1 MCRLKKP
8 VSAARPE
15 KKPPTT
21 APRFLAALKQLAP
34 HAQYALAVSGGRDSM
49 ALVALAAAA
58 QKKPNAPKFH
68 VVSVDHGLRKEA
80 RQEMRLV
87 AETCRRVGLPHKVL
101 RGDTPLGAGGIQ
113 QAARELRYRLMA
125 GWCAKRK
132 IPALIVAHHQ
142 RDQAETL
149 LMRLARGSGVDG
161 LSGMAPVQK
170 LETAAGDLQILRPFL
185 ETDPALLA
193 GIVRR
198 AKFDWVE
205 DPSNMD
211 DQFERVRWRQAE
223 NMLNGLGLRARALAR
238 TAANMR
244 QMRDYLDA
252 QVTDWLQAHG
262 GYHFCG
268 FYSLDKAAFLSL
280 PALLRL
286 RVLRHVMARMGPVKF
301 APPET
306 SLTHAT
312 ALIAARGS
320 GGHTLGGC
328 MIRWR
333 ANEIMIGREVAA
345 LDALPPVLLARG
357 GSVWDRRF
365 FVEIR
370 GGKKAKTG
378 LFAAPLGGEGLGRLE
393 RAGLQVPKAV
403 PRCYLHVLPAVFD
416 ADGLVSCPV
425 LAEQN
430 RVNMVPWQPETPYL
444 PEING
449 KAGW

>member
-21 APRFLAALKQLAP
+21 APRFLAALKQIAP
-34 HAQYALAVSGGRDSM
+34 HEHYALAVSGGRDSM

-68 VVSVDHGLRKEA
+68 VISVDHGLREEA

-87 AETCRRVGLPHKVL
+87 AETCQRVGLPHKVL
-101 RGDTPLGAGGIQ
+101 RGDKPLGAGGIQ

-125 GWCAKRK
+125 SWCAKRK

-149 LMRLARGSGVDG
+149 LMRLARGSGLDG
-161 LSGMAPVQK
+161 LSGMAPLQK

-193 GIVRR
+193 DIVRM

-211 DQFERVRWRQAE
+211 NQFERVRWRQAE
-223 NMLNGLGLRARALAR
+223 DMLDGLGLRARALAR

-244 QMRDYLDA
+244 QMRDYLDL
-252 QVTDWLQAHG
+252 QVTNWLQAHS

-268 FYSLDKAAFLSL
+268 FYSLDKATFLSL
-280 PALLRL
+280 PAFLRL
-286 RVLRHVMARMGPVKF
+286 RVLRHVMSRMGPVKF

-312 ALIAARGS
+312 ELIAARS
-320 GGHTLGGC
+320 YGGHTLGGC
-328 MIRWR
+328 MMRWR
-333 ANEIMIGREVAA
+333 ANEIMIGREIAA
-345 LDALPPVLLARG
+345 LDALPPVPLARG

-370 GGKKAKTG
+370 KGKKQKRVF
-378 LFAAPLGGEGLGRLE
+378 L
-393 RAGLQVPKAV
+393 
-403 PRCYLHVLPAVFD
+403 PR
-416 ADGLVSCPV
+416 
-425 LAEQN
+425 
-430 RVNMVPWQPETPYL
+430 PW
-444 PEING
+444 G
-449 KAGW
+449 VRR

>member
-1 MCRLKKP
+1 
-8 VSAARPE
+8 
-15 KKPPTT
+15 
-21 APRFLAALKQLAP
+21 
-34 HAQYALAVSGGRDSM
+34 M
-49 ALVALAAAA
+49 ALIALAAAA
-58 QKKPNAPKFH
+58 QKKPNAPQFH
-68 VVSVDHGLRKEA
+68 VVSVDHGLRREA
-80 RQEMRLV
+80 RREMRLV

-101 RGDTPLGAGGIQ
+101 RADVPLGAGGIQ

-132 IPALIVAHHQ
+132 IRALIVAHHQ
-142 RDQAETL
+142 RDQAETI

-170 LETAAGDLQILRPFL
+170 LETSAGDLQILRPFL
-185 ETDPALLA
+185 ETDPKLLSD
-193 GIVRR
+193 IVRR

-211 DQFERVRWRQAE
+211 EQFERVRWRQAE
-223 NMLNGLGLRARALAR
+223 NMLDELGLRAPALAR

-252 QVTDWLQAHG
+252 QVTDWLKAHG

-268 FYSLDKAAFLSL
+268 FYSLDKVAFFTL

-301 APPET
+301 APPEK
-306 SLTHAT
+306 SLAQ
-312 ALIAARGS
+312 AAGLIAARAS

-333 ANEIMIGREVAA
+333 ANEIMVGREAAA
-345 LDALPPVLLARG
+345 LDASPPVPLART

-370 GGKKAKTG
+370 KGKKAKTG
-378 LFAAPLGGEGLGRLE
+378 LFAAPLGSQGLGQLE
-393 RAGLQVPKAV
+393 SAGLQVPKAV

-416 ADGLVSCPV
+416 TDGLVSCPV
-425 LAEQN
+425 LEEKNAIS
-430 RVNMVPWQPETPYL
+430 MVPWQPEMPYL
-444 PEING
+444 PEITG

>member
-1 MCRLKKP
+1 
-8 VSAARPE
+8 
-15 KKPPTT
+15 
-21 APRFLAALKQLAP
+21 
-34 HAQYALAVSGGRDSM
+34 M
-49 ALVALAAAA
+49 ALIALAAAA
-58 QKKPNAPKFH
+58 REKPNAPQFH
-68 VVSVDHGLRKEA
+68 VVSVDHGLRREA
-80 RQEMRLV
+80 RREMRLV

-101 RGDTPLGAGGIQ
+101 RADVPLGAGGIQ

-132 IPALIVAHHQ
+132 IRALIVAHHQ
-142 RDQAETL
+142 RDQAETI

-170 LETAAGDLQILRPFL
+170 LETSAGDLQILRPFL
-185 ETDPALLA
+185 ETDPKLLSD
-193 GIVRR
+193 IVRR

-211 DQFERVRWRQAE
+211 EQFERVRWRQAE
-223 NMLNGLGLRARALAR
+223 NMLDELGLRAPALAR

-252 QVTDWLQAHG
+252 QVTDWLKAHG

-268 FYSLDKAAFLSL
+268 FYSLDKVAFFTL

-301 APPET
+301 APPEK
-306 SLTHAT
+306 SLAHAVG
-312 ALIAARGS
+312 LIAARAS

-333 ANEIMIGREVAA
+333 ANEIMVGREAAA
-345 LDALPPVLLARG
+345 LDASPPVPLART

-370 GGKKAKTG
+370 KGKKAKTG
-378 LFAAPLGGEGLGRLE
+378 LFAAPLGSQGLGQLE
-393 RAGLQVPKAV
+393 SAGLQVPKAV

-416 ADGLVSCPV
+416 TDGLVSCPV
-425 LAEQN
+425 LEEKNAIS
-430 RVNMVPWQPETPYL
+430 MVPWQPEMPYL
-444 PEING
+444 PEITG

>member
-1 MCRLKKP
+1 M
-8 VSAARPE
+8 SAARPE

-34 HAQYALAVSGGRDSM
+34 HDHYALAVSGGRDSM

-58 QKKPNAPKFH
+58 QKKSNAPQFH

-80 RQEMRLV
+80 RHEMRLV
-87 AETCRRVGLPHKVL
+87 AETCRRVGLPHKIL
-101 RGDTPLGAGGIQ
+101 RSDTPLGASGIQ

-132 IPALIVAHHQ
+132 IAALIVAHHQ
-142 RDQAETL
+142 RDQAETI

-161 LSGMAPVQK
+161 LSGMARVQK

-185 ETDPALLA
+185 DTDPELLA
-193 GIVRR
+193 RIVRR
-198 AKFDWVE
+198 AKFDWIE
-205 DPSNMD
+205 DPSNQD
-211 DQFERVRWRQAE
+211 EQFERVRWRQAA
-223 NMLNGLGLRARALAR
+223 NMLEELGLTAPALAR
-238 TAANMR
+238 TSANMR

-252 QVTDWLQAHG
+252 QTTDWLQAHG

-268 FYSLDKAAFLSL
+268 FYSLDKAAFLTL

-286 RVLRHVMARMGPVKF
+286 RVLAHVMARMGPVKF
-301 APPET
+301 APSET
-306 SLTHAT
+306 SLTHA
-312 ALIAARGS
+312 AGLIAARAS

-333 ANEIMIGREVAA
+333 ANEIMVGREAAA
-345 LDALPPVLLARG
+345 LDAVPPVAFTRT

-365 FVEIR
+365 FVAIR
-370 GGKKAKTG
+370 KGKKAKTG
-378 LFAAPLGGEGLGRLE
+378 LFAAPLGRKGLGLLE

-416 ADGLVSCPV
+416 ADGLISCPV
-425 LAEQN
+425 LTDQTAIS
-430 RVNMVPWQPETPYL
+430 MVPWQPDTPYL
-444 PEING
+444 PDITG
-449 KAGW
+449 KTGW

>member
-1 MCRLKKP
+1 M
-8 VSAARPE
+8 SAAHPE

-21 APRFLAALKQLAP
+21 APRFLAVLKQLAP
-34 HAQYALAVSGGRDSM
+34 YDRYALAVSGGRDSM
-49 ALVALAAAA
+49 ALIVLAAAA
-58 QKKPNAPKFH
+58 QKKPNAPQFH

-80 RQEMRLV
+80 RREMRLV

-101 RGDTPLGAGGIQ
+101 RADVPLGAGGIQ
-113 QAARELRYRLMA
+113 QAARELRYRLIA

-142 RDQAETL
+142 RDQAETI

-170 LETAAGDLQILRPFL
+170 LETSAGDLQILRPFL
-185 ETDPALLA
+185 ETDPKLLSD
-193 GIVRR
+193 IVRR

-211 DQFERVRWRQAE
+211 EQFERVRWRQAE
-223 NMLNGLGLRARALAR
+223 NILDELGLRAPALAR

-252 QVTDWLQAHG
+252 QVTDWLQTHG

-268 FYSLDKAAFLSL
+268 FYSLDKVAFFTL

-301 APPET
+301 APPEK
-306 SLTHAT
+306 SLAHA
-312 ALIAARGS
+312 AGLIAARAS

-328 MIRWR
+328 IIRWR
-333 ANEIMIGREVAA
+333 ANEIMVGREAAA
-345 LDALPPVLLARG
+345 LGASQPVLLTRNG
-357 GSVWDRRF
+357 TIWDRRF
-365 FVEIR
+365 FVKIR
-370 GGKKAKTG
+370 EGEKAKTG
-378 LFAAPLGGEGLGRLE
+378 LFAAPLGSQGLGQLE
-393 RAGLQVPKAV
+393 SAGLQVPKAV

-416 ADGLVSCPV
+416 TDGLDSCPV
-425 LAEQN
+425 LEEKSAIG
-430 RVNMVPWQPETPYL
+430 MVPWQPEMPYL
-444 PEING
+444 PEITS

>member
-1 MCRLKKP
+1 MKFPKHRRRLPSVCRLKKP
-8 VSAARPE
+8 VSAARPK

-58 QKKPNAPKFH
+58 QKNPMPPSFTSSASTMVCEKKHDRKCALWPKPADGSACRIKFC
-68 VVSVDHGLRKEA
+68 E
-80 RQEMRLV
+80 
-87 AETCRRVGLPHKVL
+87 
-101 RGDTPLGAGGIQ
+101 GIHRWA
-113 QAARELRYRLMA
+113 QAAFSRRRANCAIGSWPA
-125 GWCAKRK
+125 GAPKRK

-223 NMLNGLGLRARALAR
+223 NMLDGLGLRARALAR

-244 QMRDYLDA
+244 QMRDYLEA

-345 LDALPPVLLARG
+345 LDALPPVPLARG
-357 GSVWDRRF
+357 GMSGIAGF
-365 FVEIR
+365 LLKFV
-370 GGKKAKTG
+370 GAKKQKRVF
-378 LFAAPLGGEGLGRLE
+378 LPRLW
-393 RAGLQVPKAV
+393 G
-403 PRCYLHVLPAVFD
+403 
-416 ADGLVSCPV
+416 
-425 LAEQN
+425 
-430 RVNMVPWQPETPYL
+430 
-444 PEING
+444 
-449 KAGW
+449 

>member
-1 MCRLKKP
+1 
-8 VSAARPE
+8 
-15 KKPPTT
+15 
-21 APRFLAALKQLAP
+21 
-34 HAQYALAVSGGRDSM
+34 M
-49 ALVALAAAA
+49 ALIALAAAA
-58 QKKPNAPKFH
+58 QKKPNAPQFH
-68 VVSVDHGLRKEA
+68 VVSVDHGLRREA
-80 RQEMRLV
+80 RREMRLV

-101 RGDTPLGAGGIQ
+101 RADVPLGAGGIQ

-132 IPALIVAHHQ
+132 IRALIVAHHQ
-142 RDQAETL
+142 RDQAETI

-170 LETAAGDLQILRPFL
+170 LETSAGDLHILRPFL
-185 ETDPALLA
+185 ETDPKLLSD
-193 GIVRR
+193 IVRR

-211 DQFERVRWRQAE
+211 EQFERVRWRQAE
-223 NMLNGLGLRARALAR
+223 NMLDELGLRAPALAR

-252 QVTDWLQAHG
+252 QVTDWLKAHG

-268 FYSLDKAAFLSL
+268 FYSLDKVAFFTL

-301 APPET
+301 APPEK
-306 SLTHAT
+306 SLAHA
-312 ALIAARGS
+312 AGLIAARAS

-333 ANEIMIGREVAA
+333 ANEIMVGREAAA
-345 LDALPPVLLARG
+345 LDASPPVPLART

-370 GGKKAKTG
+370 KGKKAKTG
-378 LFAAPLGGEGLGRLE
+378 LFAAPLGSQGLGQLE
-393 RAGLQVPKAV
+393 SAGLQVPKAV

-416 ADGLVSCPV
+416 TDGLVSCPV
-425 LAEQN
+425 LEEKNAIS
-430 RVNMVPWQPETPYL
+430 MVPWQPEMPYL
-444 PEING
+444 PEITG